1 MQWGGLGRGPLVRL
15 AGGPPEAGAVGT
27 AGAKDGASE
36 KLAGSFSAGRGAV
49 VFWRGPCD
57 GAKRKEAP

>member
-1 MQWGGLGRGPLVRL
+1 MRL